1 MPAFRFGVLSALAAL
16 ALAARAAPPE
26 FAQVVPG
33 KPLAFP
39 QDMGAHPQYRT
50 EWWYVTGWLDTP
62 GHKPLGFQVTFFRS
76 ATTVDTANPSRFAP
90 RQLIVAH
97 AALSDPAIGH
107 LLHAQ
112 KSGREG
118 FDLNYARLGNTDLK
132 LDDWRMARD
141 AQGRYSADIA
151 TPDYALHISLTPS
164 QAILLEGE
172 QGYSQKGERAG
183 QASYYYSEPQLKV
196 AGTLTRNGIP
206 QSVTGT
212 AWLDHEW
219 SSQVLAPD
227 ASGWDWAGVNLADGG
242 ALMAFR
248 IRNAQNDK
256 IWAHATLRDA
266 SGHVTQ
272 FAADQVSF
280 NARRHWRSPRT
291 HADYPVAVSI
301 QTGSDIWEL
310 VPLQDDQELDA
321 RASSGAV
328 YWEGAVTV
336 QHDGHNSDPTS
347 GRGYLE
353 LTGYVDRLKL

>member
-1 MPAFRFGVLSALAAL
+1 MAVFRLGALLLLIALAAI
-16 ALAARAAPPE
+16 AHSAPPE

-33 KPLAFP
+33 KTLSFP
-39 QDMGAHPQYRT
+39 QDLGAHPQFRT

-62 GHKPLGFQVTFFRS
+62 EHKPLGFQITFFRS
-76 ATTVDTANPSRFAP
+76 ATATDAANPSRFAP
-90 RQLIVAH
+90 KQLIIAH
-97 AALSDPAIGH
+97 AALSDPALGH

-118 FDLNYARLGNTDLK
+118 FGLNYAKVGDTDLK
-132 LDDWRMARD
+132 LDDWRMVRD
-141 AQGRYSADIA
+141 AGGRYSAAIA
-151 TPDYALHISLTPS
+151 TPDYTLHLSLAPS
-164 QAILLEGE
+164 QAILQEGE
-172 QGYSQKGERAG
+172 QGYSQKGAQAG
-183 QASYYYSEPQLKV
+183 QASYYYSEPQLTV
-196 AGTLTRNGIP
+196 SGTLVRAGKLQP
-206 QSVTGT
+206 VTGT

-227 ASGWDWAGVNLADGG
+227 ATGWDWAGINLSDGG

-256 IWAHATLRDA
+256 IWAHATLREA
-266 SGHVTQ
+266 NGHITQ
-272 FAADQVSF
+272 FAAGQVSF
-280 NARRHWRSPRT
+280 TARRHWRSPNT

-301 QTGSDIWEL
+301 QTGSAVWEL

-321 RASSGAV
+321 RASTGAV
-328 YWEGAVTV
+328 YWEGAITV
-336 QHDGHNSDPTS
+336 KRDGQAA

>member
-1 MPAFRFGVLSALAAL
+1 VILAVFWL
-16 ALAARAAPPE
+16 ATQAAAPE
-26 FAQVVPG
+26 FSQVMPG
-33 KPLAFP
+33 KASSFP

-62 GHKPLGFQVTFFRS
+62 EHKSLGFQITFFRS
-76 ATTVDTANPSRFAP
+76 ATVVDAANPSRFAP
-90 RQLIVAH
+90 KQLIIAH
-97 AALSDPAIGH
+97 TALSDPSLGR

-118 FDLNYARLGNTDLK
+118 FGLNYAKEGNTDLK
-132 LDDWRMARD
+132 LDDWRLVRGGD
-141 AQGRYSADIA
+141 GRYHADIVA
-151 TPDYALHISLTPS
+151 PDYTLHLDLTPS
-164 QAILLEGE
+164 QAVLLEGE
-172 QGYSQKGERAG
+172 QGYSQKGAQAG
-183 QASYYYSEPQLKV
+183 QASYYYSEPQLKI
-196 AGTLTRNGIP
+196 AGSITRADSGGKREA
-206 QSVTGT
+206 VGGT

-219 SSQVLAPD
+219 SSQVLAAD
-227 ASGWDWAGVNLADGG
+227 ASGWDWTGVNLADGG

-266 SGHVTQ
+266 SGHITQ

-280 NARRHWRSPRT
+280 TARRRWQSPQT
-291 HADYPVAVSI
+291 HAEYPVAVAI
-301 QTGSDIWEL
+301 QTGPIVWEL
-310 VPLQDDQELDA
+310 APLQDNQELDA
-321 RASSGAV
+321 RASTGAV

-336 QHDGHNSDPTS
+336 KRDGSES

>member
-1 MPAFRFGVLSALAAL
+1 MTAVRWFVLLVACCALPVQ
-16 ALAARAAPPE
+16 AAPPE
-26 FAQVVPG
+26 FTQVAPG
-33 KPLAFP
+33 KAIGFP

-62 GHKPLGFQVTFFRS
+62 EHKPLGFQVTFFRS
-76 ATTVDTANPSRFAP
+76 ATTVDGANPSRFAP
-90 RQLIVAH
+90 RQLILAH
-97 AALSDPAIGH
+97 AALSDPALGH

-118 FDLNYARLGNTDLK
+118 FGLNYAKTGNTDLK
-132 LDDWRMARD
+132 LDDWRMLRD
-141 AQGRYSADIA
+141 AQGHYHAEIA
-151 TPDYALHISLTPS
+151 APDYTLQLDLAPS

-172 QGYSQKGERAG
+172 QGFSQKGAQAG
-183 QASYYYSEPQLKV
+183 QASYYYSEPQLKLT
-196 AGTLTRNGIP
+196 GTLTRAGKP
-206 QSVTGT
+206 QAVTGT

-227 ASGWDWAGVNLADGG
+227 AIGWDWAGINLADGG

-248 IRNAQNDK
+248 IRDARNDK

-266 SGHVTQ
+266 SGHIAQ
-272 FAADQVSF
+272 FAADQVNF
-280 NARRHWRSPRT
+280 TAARRWRSPHTR
-291 HADYPVAVSI
+291 ADYPVAVSI
-301 QTGSDIWEL
+301 QTGPTVWEL
-310 VPLQDDQELDA
+310 APLQDDQELDA
-321 RASSGAV
+321 RASTGAV

-336 QHDGHNSDPTS
+336 KRDGHAAEV